1 MTSPSAGCPASPT
14 DHRPSGRRRHVR
26 RLIHNPAENW
36 GNSGIFG
43 GVIHNFAN
51 AANRALPAETI
62 KDMEHRRS
70 RTVSIPPEIAPDGVA
85 PVTALLRAGI
95 SHSMIT
101 RRCRAGG
108 PWRRLLPGVVMLAN
122 SEPTRKQLL
131 RAAITYAGPRAVI
144 TGVDALNAYGVQLPA
159 PHTVRLLVPVEQRLA
174 PKEFVTV
181 ERTTRMP
188 KPIMRDGLPFAPP
201 SRAAVDVARG
211 TSNIAL
217 LRSALALPVMH
228 GLCDHDSLQRELEAG
243 NQRGTA
249 AVRLALR
256 QLDVTATSALHSNAA
271 ALLQH
276 APLPPPQW
284 NVTIQDCRRRPLGY
298 ADAWWDEI
306 GLAWQFEPAVP
317 ESATPAHGHLALT
330 AAKVI
335 VVRTPA
341 ADVRAALDDFSLRN
355 MIVRELAA
363 AFAEAGTRERPRVE
377 ARCLSVPY
385 TA

>member
-159 PHTVRLLVPVEQRLA
+159 PHTVRLLVPVEQRDR
-174 PKEFVTV
+174 K
-181 ERTTRMP
+181 
-188 KPIMRDGLPFAPP
+188 
-201 SRAAVDVARG
+201 S
-211 TSNIAL
+211 
-217 LRSALALPVMH
+217 
-228 GLCDHDSLQRELEAG
+228 
-243 NQRGTA
+243 
-249 AVRLALR
+249 
-256 QLDVTATSALHSNAA
+256 
-271 ALLQH
+271 
-276 APLPPPQW
+276 
-284 NVTIQDCRRRPLGY
+284 
-298 ADAWWDEI
+298 
-306 GLAWQFEPAVP
+306 
-317 ESATPAHGHLALT
+317 
-330 AAKVI
+330 
-335 VVRTPA
+335 VV
-341 ADVRAALDDFSLRN
+341 
-355 MIVRELAA
+355 
-363 AFAEAGTRERPRVE
+363 
-377 ARCLSVPY
+377 
-385 TA
+385 